1 MHDNLGHH
9 ASKKISTQAKS
20 KLKVCPIMSIFE
32 DLQGISLKV
41 HRRVKVHLM
50 EGLHGNLVFAII
62 FRSILFIVELQV
74 MLYRTPRISSL
85 LIFPRRY
92 SRRNSPENDKYRYA
106 SEYGE
111 ENPREKAPANL
122 QGEVGGYDSYE
133 EEKEEV
139 GETFTSCYVGRERC
153 ILDRGILRR

>member
-1 MHDNLGHH
+1 
-9 ASKKISTQAKS
+9 
-20 KLKVCPIMSIFE
+20 MSIFQ
-32 DLQGISLKV
+32 DLQGIPLKV
-41 HRRVKVHLM
+41 HRPVKVHFM
-50 EGLHGNLVFAII
+50 EGLHGNLTLAII
-62 FRSILFIVELQV
+62 FRSILLTVELEV

-92 SRRNSPENDKYRYA
+92 SRRNSPESDKYGYA

-111 ENPREKAPANL
+111 ENPGEKAPAGL

-139 GETFTSCYVGRERC
+139 GETFTSCCVGGE
-153 ILDRGILRR
+153 RGILD